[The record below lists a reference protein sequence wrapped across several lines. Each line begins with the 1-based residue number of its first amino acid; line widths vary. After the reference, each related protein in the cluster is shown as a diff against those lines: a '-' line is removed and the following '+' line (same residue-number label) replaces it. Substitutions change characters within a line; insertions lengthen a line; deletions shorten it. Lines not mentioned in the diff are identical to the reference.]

1 MYLVIFQVEIK
12 FKSWEAKYCE
22 IKVVD
27 ELIKEP
33 GLISQPGP
41 SCQEGSQGM
50 GWTERESYKGARSCC
65 GERMLDSYFL
75 LDLELSHTR
84 CPEYSFSV
92 RCYNSIEMSEETEGQ
107 LRQGLN
113 KSGLHRELDTLG
125 YRNQHYDVFLI
136 SQWSETM
143 KTDFECKK
151 VIGSFHKK

>member
-1 MYLVIFQVEIK
+1 M
-12 FKSWEAKYCE
+12 SWS
-22 IKVVD
+22 
-27 ELIKEP
+27 
-33 GLISQPGP
+33 G
-41 SCQEGSQGM
+41 
-50 GWTERESYKGARSCC
+50 RESYKGARSCC

-92 RCYNSIEMSEETEGQ
+92 RCYNAIELSEETEGQ

-113 KSGLHRELDTLG
+113 KSGLHRELDALG

>member
-1 MYLVIFQVEIK
+1 
-12 FKSWEAKYCE
+12 
-22 IKVVD
+22 
-27 ELIKEP
+27 
-33 GLISQPGP
+33 
-41 SCQEGSQGM
+41 
-50 GWTERESYKGARSCC
+50 
-65 GERMLDSYFL
+65 MLDSYFL

-92 RCYNSIEMSEETEGQ
+92 RCYNAIELNEETEGQ

-143 KTDFECKK
+143 KTDFECKN
-151 VIGSFHKK
+151 VISSFHKK